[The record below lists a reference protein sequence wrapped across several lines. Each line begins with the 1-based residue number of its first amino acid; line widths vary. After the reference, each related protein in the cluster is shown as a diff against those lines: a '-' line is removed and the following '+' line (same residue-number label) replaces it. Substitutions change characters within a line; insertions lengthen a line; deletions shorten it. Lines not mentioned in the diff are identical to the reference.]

1 MHILNG
7 QTESRAGK
15 SVLPG
20 RLSERSTMAGTLND
34 TPGSNRLH
42 IGVFGKTNS
51 GKSSFINAFTH
62 QEVSIV
68 ADVAGTT
75 TDPVY
80 KPMEIS
86 PLGPCVI
93 IDTAGF
99 DDETELGERRVEKTK
114 LAAEKA
120 DIAVI
125 VVSGA
130 DACREDASE
139 TKDAKEKL
147 QQSSEKN
154 QENLPDLTEEL
165 KWYQF
170 LKEKNTPVLFLVGK
184 ADIDPHTD
192 EFASYIKE
200 KTGKQALTVSA
211 KTGAGIDTVR
221 EELARLVPENYGDR
235 LITGDLVTEEDFVL
249 LVMPQDIQAPKGRLI
264 LPQVQTLRE
273 LLDKKCLVMSV
284 TTDKLLP
291 ALAALK
297 EPPKLII
304 TDSQVFGYVYEH
316 KPKESM
322 LTSFSVLFA
331 AYKGDLPYY
340 VEGAKMLDSL
350 TNESHVLI
358 AECCSHAPLQEDIGR
373 VKIPRMLKKRA
384 GEGITVDIMSGTD
397 FPQDLSG
404 YDLIIQCGACMFNRK
419 YVMSRIDRAQKQ
431 QVPMTNYGVT
441 IAHLTGILDKIS
453 M

>member
-7 QTESRAGK
+7 QTESKAGK

-99 DDETELGERRVEKTK
+99 DDESELGERRVEKTK

-125 VVSGA
+125 VVAGTDVSA
-130 DACREDASE
+130 AENV
-139 TKDAKEKL
+139 KEKL
-147 QQSSEKN
+147 QQSSPKN
-154 QENLPDLTEEL
+154 QKSLPDLTEEL
-165 KWYQF
+165 KWYQL

-192 EFASYIKE
+192 ELISYIKE

-211 KTGAGIDTVR
+211 KTGAGIEAVR
-221 EELARLVPENYGDR
+221 EELARLVPENYGER
-235 LITGDLVTEEDFVL
+235 LITGDFVTEEDFVL

-284 TTDKLLP
+284 TTDKLLQ

-297 EPPKLII
+297 QPPKLII

-350 TNESHVLI
+350 NNESHVLI
-358 AECCSHAPLQEDIGR
+358 AECCTHAPLQEDIGR

-384 GEGITVDIMSGTD
+384 GEGITVDIVSGTD

-419 YVMSRIDRAQKQ
+419 YVMSRIDRAKKQ

>member
-1 MHILNG
+1 
-7 QTESRAGK
+7 
-15 SVLPG
+15 
-20 RLSERSTMAGTLND
+20 MAGTLND

-99 DDETELGERRVEKTK
+99 DDESELGERRVEKTK

-125 VVSGA
+125 VVSG
-130 DACREDASE
+130 
-139 TKDAKEKL
+139 T
-147 QQSSEKN
+147 
-154 QENLPDLTEEL
+154 PDLTEEL
-165 KWYQF
+165 KWYQL

-192 EFASYIKE
+192 GLISYIKE

-211 KTGAGIDTVR
+211 KTGAGIEAVR
-221 EELARLVPENYGDR
+221 EELARLVPENYGER
-235 LITGDLVTEEDFVL
+235 LITGDFVTEEDFVL

-297 EPPKLII
+297 QPPKLII

-350 TNESHVLI
+350 NNESHVLI
-358 AECCSHAPLQEDIGR
+358 AECCTHAPLQEDIGR

-384 GEGITVDIMSGTD
+384 GEGITVDIVSGTD

-419 YVMSRIDRAQKQ
+419 YVMSRIDRAKKQ